1 MSKLLLKNPV
11 KFNSKL
17 LLKLDCM
24 DDYDYDD
31 IRVMAFKI

>member
-17 LLKLDCM
+17 PLKLDCM
-24 DDYDYDD
+24 YDYDD